1 MRICGLTVIC
11 DATATVG
18 SCFDGLHDGVVGV
31 DRAERDLVVGVH
43 SAGIGLKPVLG
54 PPARTSTLTPVS
66 TPCATSGPVTDLVL
80 VSTV

>member
-18 SCFDGLHDGVVGV
+18 SCFEACTMASSVLTAPNVILSS
-31 DRAERDLVVGVH
+31 AYM

-66 TPCATSGPVTDLVL
+66 TPCATSGPVTDFVL